1 MSNTAKLHAA
11 RLFADAARPSAL
23 QILASRLPPAPP
35 GPPSPYEQIVPTEL
49 AHEMA
54 LIDAYAANAEEY
66 GHTSEHTLYSLK
78 ELVAHLLTLKNK
90 GGAA

>member
-1 MSNTAKLHAA
+1 
-11 RLFADAARPSAL
+11 
-23 QILASRLPPAPP
+23 
-35 GPPSPYEQIVPTEL
+35 
-49 AHEMA
+49 MA

-66 GHTSEHTLYSLK
+66 GHTSEHTLDSLK